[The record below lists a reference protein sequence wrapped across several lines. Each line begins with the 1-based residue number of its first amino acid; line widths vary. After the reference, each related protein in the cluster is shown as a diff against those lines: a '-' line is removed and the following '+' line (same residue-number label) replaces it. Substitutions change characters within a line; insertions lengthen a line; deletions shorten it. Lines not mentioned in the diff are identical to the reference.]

1 MTGNNIQNFFDFI
14 EKDNIQEITK
24 IFKDENQ
31 KPWEY
36 VEEQNYTGINYLK
49 SKVYIERVI
58 SVTQKW

>member
-1 MTGNNIQNFFDFI
+1 MTGSNIQNFFDFI

-36 VEEQNYTGINYLK
+36 VEEQNYTGRNIL
-49 SKVYIERVI
+49 ILRI
-58 SVTQKW
+58 T